1 VPGIT
6 VHGARKTL
14 ASILAAL
21 DVYPRVTIQILRHTK
36 SAIMMESYTEVP
48 SAATRAA
55 LRKLATVAA
64 LMLRLIALIALAVL
78 GVPGVPCHGPCH
90 APRRVPAP
98 ERHRA

>member
-64 LMLRLIALIALAVL
+64 LMLRLIALTALAAL
-78 GVPGVPCHGPCH
+78 ELPGAPFHEAFHGQGP
-90 APRRVPAP
+90 
-98 ERHRA
+98 